1 LDEFNTSF
9 LEVESIPAQGLNK
22 KAKKYRF
29 LALYI
34 EN

>member
-1 LDEFNTSF
+1 LDELNTSF
-9 LEVESIPAQGLNK
+9 LEEESIPAQGFN

-29 LALYI
+29 LALDI